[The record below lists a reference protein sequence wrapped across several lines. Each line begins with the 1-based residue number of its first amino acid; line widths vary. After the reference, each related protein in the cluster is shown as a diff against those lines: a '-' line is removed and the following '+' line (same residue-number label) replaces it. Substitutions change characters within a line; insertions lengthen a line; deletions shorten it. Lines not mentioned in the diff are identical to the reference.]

1 MPSPLSSQTK
11 SSGQRQPLVRE
22 RRRGVQ
28 RGLGRG
34 VVRSTRRR
42 TSRRRPRPAAT
53 SCSSPSFRARSIAN
67 ATPTARGRCEA
78 IVEVCGMTASSWWP
92 KTLCRPPAI
101 GSSAAAVT
109 PRRMSGT
116 AVAPQP
122 GRRAPDRT
130 RPTGSAAA
138 PGRSAAARARPRRS
152 TRARP
157 SRSYRSFARC
167 SSARAPRSRRAG
179 CRPARARAPRPR
191 AALRHPQERER
202 NCSSRCSS
210 SGSRLTATD

>member
-11 SSGQRQPLVRE
+11 SRGSGSPWYAQYAGAVQRAGGGRVVH
-22 RRRGVQ
+22 RGVAEAADDD
-28 RGLGRG
+28 RVGWP
-34 VVRSTRRR
+34 VVLDARAS
-42 TSRRRPRPAAT
+42 A
-53 SCSSPSFRARSIAN
+53 ARSIAN

-101 GSSAAAVT
+101 GSSVAAVT
-109 PRRMSGT
+109 PSSMSGT
-116 AVAPQP
+116 PSRP
-122 GRRAPDRT
+122 HLRRRAPGRT

-138 PGRSAAARARPRRS
+138 PGRSAAARARPLRS
-152 TRARP
+152 TRAPP
-157 SRSYRSFARC
+157 SRSSRSSARC

-191 AALRHPQERER
+191 AAPSPPAGRER
-202 NCSSRCSS
+202 NCPSRCSS